1 MSAPVV
7 AAYDQTPHSKRALAE
22 AVREAVSRG
31 TGLRIVHAYTTDER
45 LPMGP
50 FATVVPTPHF
60 EQTNRH
66 DAEEILEEVAAQ
78 IETDNPGLPVET
90 RAVPGDAPGALVA
103 EASTATLLVVGNR
116 GRGGFSG
123 LLLGSTSQRVLAD
136 APCPVIVAH
145 DISSESKGQ
154 IMVGVDVGEP
164 GEDGGHGGHD
174 GHAEPGE
181 EILAFAF
188 ETAARR
194 GTGLIV
200 ANVWTEPWTMSYAAR
215 RGDEDGVAY
224 EQAHSDRLQE
234 LLDPW
239 QLKYPEVAVAV
250 RVYRAVNP
258 GTAGTCLVE
267 ASKKLDL
274 LVVGMRAQAGHRH
287 ANRLGPVAH
296 TVLHHAHCPVAVV
309 PSSDGS

>member
-7 AAYDQTPHSKRALAE
+7 AAYDQTPHSKLALAE

-31 TGLRIVHAYTTDER
+31 TGLRIVHAYATDER

-60 EQTNRH
+60 EQTNRR

-78 IETDNPGLPVET
+78 IKADHPGLPVQT
-90 RAVPGDAPGALVA
+90 RAAAGDAPGVIVA
-103 EASTATLLVVGNR
+103 EASTAALVVVGSR

-145 DISSESKGQ
+145 ETSGESQGQ
-154 IMVGVDVGEP
+154 VMVGVDVGEP
-164 GEDGGHGGHD
+164 GEPY
-174 GHAEPGE
+174 EPGE
-181 EILAFAF
+181 EVLAFAF
-188 ETAARR
+188 DTAARR

-239 QLKYPEVAVAV
+239 QRKHPEVAVAV
-250 RVYRAVNP
+250 RIYRAVGS
-258 GTAGTCLVE
+258 GTAGNCLVE
-267 ASKKLDL
+267 ASKTVDL
-274 LVVGMRAQAGHRH
+274 LIVGMRAQAGRRH

-309 PSSDGS
+309 PASDGS

>member
-50 FATVVPTPHF
+50 FATVLPTPHF
-60 EQTNRH
+60 EQTNRR
-66 DAEEILEEVAAQ
+66 DAEEILEEVAAR
-78 IETDNPGLPVET
+78 IRDDNPGLAVQT
-90 RAVPGDAPGALVA
+90 RAVSGDAPGVLIA
-103 EASTATLLVVGNR
+103 EASTAALLVVGSR

-145 DISSESKGQ
+145 DTSCESKGQ
-154 IMVGVDVGEP
+154 VMVGVDIGGP
-164 GEDGGHGGHD
+164 GESGEFGESG
-174 GHAEPGE
+174 ESGE
-181 EILAFAF
+181 EVLAFAF
-188 ETAARR
+188 DTAARR

-239 QLKYPEVAVAV
+239 QRKYPEVAVAV
-250 RVYRAVNP
+250 RVHRAVSS
-258 GTAGTCLVE
+258 GAAGTCLVE
-267 ASKKLDL
+267 ASKKTDL
-274 LVVGMRAQAGHRH
+274 LILGMRAQPGHRH